1 MNFASFLLIGC
12 GYFIDIFDLVL
23 FSTLRIA
30 SFQELGVSDASYWS
44 VVFLNLQMTGI
55 LLGGFFWGRMGD
67 IKGRSW
73 SFMGTILVFSIAN
86 IINGLTSSLTV
97 YGICRFVA
105 GFGLAGEMGSGIALI
120 CEKVPDHKRSLYLGF
135 VASLGC
141 LGAVLSGWLG
151 DIVYW
156 RYLFIGS
163 GIAGIL
169 LTLLRKN
176 LLEPELFRKAENLNV
191 PRGQWKT
198 LIKSP
203 PDFIR
208 FLLLILLGV
217 PMWYV
222 IGILWSFS
230 TELSQKIGLTVF
242 TSGQAILWGYVGI
255 WMGDMLM
262 PFFSQL
268 LKSRI
273 LSIQICLIFMLL
285 GVIYLFQFQP
295 HTVLSFQL
303 TNVFLGFTT
312 GYWAVYAT
320 LCGESFGTNIRALTS
335 TSLPSLIRFSSIP
348 MMMIYQYGRGMNE
361 VNIALGMGLT
371 VLCISMITTY
381 FIKDTFEKDID
392 FQT

>member
-1 MNFASFLLIGC
+1 MNFSSLFLIGC

-23 FSTLRIA
+23 FSTLRIS
-30 SFQELGVSDASYWS
+30 SFEELKITDPTYWT
-44 VVFLNLQMTGI
+44 VVFFNLQMTGI
-55 LLGGFFWGRMGD
+55 LVGGIFWGKMAD

-97 YGICRFVA
+97 YGICRFIA

-120 CEKVPDHKRSLYLGF
+120 CEKVPDEKRSLYLGF
-135 VASLGC
+135 VSSLGC
-141 LGAVLSGWLG
+141 IGAVLSGWLG

-163 GIAGIL
+163 GFAGIL

-176 LLEPELFRKAENLNV
+176 LLEPDLFRKTATLNI

-198 LIKSP
+198 LFQSP
-203 PDFIR
+203 PDLIR
-208 FLLLILLGV
+208 FILLIFLGI
-217 PMWYV
+217 PMWYI

-230 TELSQKIGLTVF
+230 TEMTSTIGLNIF
-242 TSGQAILWGYVGI
+242 TSGQAILWGYVGV

-262 PFFSQL
+262 PFVSQF

-273 LSIQICLIFMLL
+273 FTIQICLIMMLL

-295 HTVLSFQL
+295 HSLLSFQL
-303 TNVFLGFTT
+303 THIFLGFTI

-348 MMMIYQYGRGMNE
+348 MMIIYQYGRDENE
-361 VNIALGMGLT
+361 LNIALGMGLT

-381 FIKDTFEKDID
+381 FIKDTFQKDID